1 MTATVANIL
10 LFESASI
17 TRGIEPIELTL
28 SYVNSTALAALL
40 MGVIVVSAL
49 NAGIVGRALKAYR
62 AELWSVRRRPNVF
75 DDQQTASLP
84 GAILLALIFI
94 VYGGL
99 VLYNM
104 NGVPASPTFVGA
116 IASMGLLAAY
126 YLFQRC
132 AYWLVGFSFAATE
145 GRKRWLGGFSAT
157 QSFIGLALIPPALL
171 LVFCPKW
178 SDILI
183 IVSLSVYF
191 IGRMLFIIK
200 GFRIFY
206 QKIWSLLYFIL
217 YLCTLEILPVLI
229 ICRLSAVLSSTI

>member
-1 MTATVANIL
+1 MTLTAANIL
-10 LFESASI
+10 LTLSPGD
-17 TRGIEPIELTL
+17 TRGLEPLELAL
-28 SYVNSTALAALL
+28 NYVNSTALAALL
-40 MGVIVVSAL
+40 MGVIVVAAL

-75 DDQQTASLP
+75 DDQQTAPLP

-94 VYGGL
+94 IYGGI

-104 NGVPASPTFVGA
+104 HGVPATPTFAGA
-116 IASMGLLAAY
+116 TASMGLLAAY

-132 AYWLVGFSFAATE
+132 AYWLVGYTFAGTE

-157 QSFIGLALIPPALL
+157 QSFLGLALVPLALL
-171 LVFCPKW
+171 LVFRPEWC
-178 SDILI
+178 SAVIAI
-183 IVSLSVYF
+183 SLSAYF
-191 IGRMLFIIK
+191 IARILFLIK

-217 YLCTLEILPVLI
+217 YLCTLEILPILI
-229 ICRLSAVLSSTI
+229 IYRLSAMLASTI

>member
-1 MTATVANIL
+1 MTATVANII
-10 LFESASI
+10 LFESASGP
-17 TRGIEPIELTL
+17 RGMEPMELAL
-28 SYVNSTALAALL
+28 NYSNSTALAALL
-40 MGVIVVSAL
+40 MGVIVVAAL

-84 GAILLALIFI
+84 GAIILALIFI
-94 VYGGL
+94 IYGGI
-99 VLYNM
+99 VLYNLH
-104 NGVPASPTFVGA
+104 GVPASPTFAGA

-132 AYWLVGFSFAATE
+132 AYWLIGYTFAGID

-157 QSFIGLALIPPALL
+157 QSFIGLALIIPALL
-171 LVFCPKW
+171 LVFRPEWC
-178 SDILI
+178 SFLI
-183 IVSLSVYF
+183 IISLSVYF
-191 IGRMLFIIK
+191 IGRILFIIK

-217 YLCTLEILPVLI
+217 YLCTIEILPILI
-229 ICRLSAVLSSTI
+229 IYRLSAMLTATI